1 MNLDELDEETFKAIK
16 KLVKG
21 FCLKEVVNE
30 YVMDADGNKQ
40 LAKQK
45 VSKKL
50 VPPNTDILKM
60 LYNKSE
66 NTTMSFEG
74 WSDAELEK
82 EKQRLL
88 KILKKGENYE
98 YRTDESK
105 NKV

>member
-21 FCLKEVVNE
+21 FCLKEVINE
-30 YVMDADGNKQ
+30 YVVDADGNKQ

-45 VSKKL
+45 ISTKL

-66 NTTMSFEG
+66 NSTMSFEG

-88 KILKKGENYE
+88 KILKKGENNE

>member
-66 NTTMSFEG
+66 TTTMSFEG

-88 KILKKGENYE
+88 KILKKGENTE

>member
-1 MNLDELDEETFKAIK
+1 MNIEELDEETFKAIK

-30 YVMDADGNKQ
+30 YVLDANGNKQ
-40 LAKQK
+40 LTKQK
-45 VSKKL
+45 ISKKL

-60 LYNKSE
+60 LYNKE
-66 NTTMSFEG
+66 NVAVGFDG

-88 KILKKGENYE
+88 KILKKGENNE
-98 YRTDESK
+98 YRT
-105 NKV
+105 N

>member
-1 MNLDELDEETFKAIK
+1 MNLEELDDETFKAIK

-21 FCLKEVVNE
+21 FCLKEVINE
-30 YVMDADGNKQ
+30 YVLDDNGNKQ
-40 LAKQK
+40 LTKQK

-60 LYNKSE
+60 LYTKNE
-66 NTTMSFEG
+66 NSSVSFEG

-88 KILKKGENYE
+88 RILKKGENNE
-98 YRTDESK
+98 YRR
-105 NKV
+105 N

>member
-66 NTTMSFEG
+66 NTAISFDG

>member
-66 NTTMSFEG
+66 NTTMSFDG

>member
-1 MNLDELDEETFKAIK
+1 MNLEELDEETFKAIK

-30 YVMDADGNKQ
+30 YVLDADGNKQ
-40 LAKQK
+40 LSKQK
-45 VSKKL
+45 ISKKL

-60 LYNKSE
+60 LYTKSE

>member
-1 MNLDELDEETFKAIK
+1 MNLEDLDEETFKAIK

-30 YVMDADGNKQ
+30 YVLDGNGNKQ
-40 LAKQK
+40 LTKQK
-45 VSKKL
+45 VSKKV

-60 LYNKSE
+60 LFNKSDTQMT
-66 NTTMSFEG
+66 NFDD

-88 KILKKGENYE
+88 KLLKKGENDE
-98 YRTDESK
+98 YRANESK

>member
-30 YVMDADGNKQ
+30 YVMDSNGNKQ

-82 EKQRLL
+82 EKQKLL

-98 YRTDESK
+98 YRADESK

>member
-60 LYNKSE
+60 LYNKAE

-88 KILKKGENYE
+88 KILKKGENNE

>member
-30 YVMDADGNKQ
+30 YVMDANGNKQ

-66 NTTMSFEG
+66 NTTMNFDG

-82 EKQRLL
+82 EKQKLL

>member
-1 MNLDELDEETFKAIK
+1 MNLDELDEEAFKAIK

-30 YVMDADGNKQ
+30 YVMDANGNKQ

-88 KILKKGENYE
+88 KILKKGENNE